1 MLKRENRL
9 KKNKEFNYIYKKG
22 KYINSSNFTLNYV
35 DTYLKFPKFGVSV
48 GKKVGNSVVRSR
60 TKRVMTEIIRNNLDK
75 IACKNYVVV
84 LKPGFNEHT
93 YFEIEQEFLR
103 VLNKAK
109 LLKSEPNE

>member
-1 MLKRENRL
+1 MLNRENRL

-22 KYINSSNFTLNYV
+22 KYINSSNFTINYV

-60 TKRVMTEIIRNNLDK
+60 TKRVMTEIIRLNIDK

-84 LKPGFNEHT
+84 LKPDFNNHT
-93 YFEIEQEFLR
+93 YFEIEQEFLAC
-103 VLNKAK
+103 LKKAR
-109 LLKSEPNE
+109 LLKENNE

>member
-1 MLKRENRL
+1 MLNRENRL

-60 TKRVMTEIIRNNLDK
+60 TKRVMTEIIRLNIDK
-75 IACKNYVVV
+75 IVCKNYVVV
-84 LKPGFNEHT
+84 LNPGFNDRT
-93 YFEIEQEFLR
+93 YFEIEQEFLAC
-103 VLNKAK
+103 LKKAK
-109 LLKSEPNE
+109 LLKSEDNE